1 MNRFASVIFWSVIA
15 GAFIGPGTVTTAAK
29 AGAGYALALLWTLLF
44 STAACLLLQESAARL
59 TVATGRDLAELL
71 RVRFRGAGGIAVVVV
86 VVGAVVLGCAAYEA
100 GNVLGAVAGASRI
113 LALPGPVLAAVVGV
127 AAATLL
133 WFGTVAAITR
143 AFGVM
148 VAVMGVAF
156 LVTAWLVAPPL
167 AELVRGALVPAL
179 PSGSALLAIGL
190 VGTTVVP
197 YNLFLGSG
205 LARGQDLGTMRF
217 GLAVSVI
224 FGGLISAGVLVVGT
238 AVSGTFSYDALAAV
252 LRARLG
258 GGADLLFAAG
268 LFAAGFSSAV
278 SAPLAAAL
286 TCRGLFGGEGSP
298 GWGRTGGWWR
308 VAWGGVLA
316 FGVGFGL
323 AGVQPIPAIVLAQAF
338 NGVMLP
344 AVAVVLLV
352 AANDRILVGGDGLG
366 SGLHLA
372 AMAFAVAVT
381 VVLGLV
387 NLLRAAA
394 TVLGLAAPD
403 AATVLLA
410 SLALTAVLAVP
421 VGRAVARGRRGCAAR
436 EE

>member
-29 AGAGYALALLWTLLF
+29 AGAGYGFTLLWALVF
-44 STAACLLLQESAARL
+44 STAACLLLQETAARL
-59 TVATGRDLAELL
+59 TVTTGHDLGELL
-71 RVRFRGAGGIAVVVV
+71 RARFHRAGGLAVVVV

-100 GNVLGAVAGASRI
+100 GNVLGAVAGATRI
-113 LALPGPVLAAVVGV
+113 VALPGPALAAAVG
-127 AAATLL
+127 AAAAALL

-148 VAVMGVAF
+148 VSVMGVAF
-156 LVTAWLVAPPL
+156 LVTAALVGPDL
-167 AELVRGALVPAL
+167 SEVVRGALVPAL
-179 PSGSALLAIGL
+179 PAGSGLLAIGL

-205 LARGQDLGTMRF
+205 LARGQELGTMRF

-224 FGGLISAGVLVVGT
+224 FGGLISAGVLVVGS
-238 AVSGTFSYDALAAV
+238 AVAGTFSYDAIAAV
-252 LRARLG
+252 LRERLG
-258 GGADLLFAAG
+258 AGADLLFAAG

-286 TCRGLFGGEGSP
+286 TCRGLFAGDGAR
-298 GWGRTGGWWR
+298 GWDRTGALWR
-308 VAWGGVLA
+308 VVWGGVLA

-323 AGVQPIPAIVLAQAF
+323 LGIQPIPAIVLAQAF

-352 AANDRILVGGDGLG
+352 AANDRRLVGAGGLG
-366 SGLHLA
+366 GRLHLV
-372 AMAFAVAVT
+372 AMALAVAVT

-387 NLLRAAA
+387 NLLRAGAA
-394 TVLGLAAPD
+394 VIGLAAPG
-403 AATVLLA
+403 AGTVLLA
-410 SLALTAVLAVP
+410 SLALTLALALP
-421 VGRAVARGRRGCAAR
+421 VGRAVARGRRR
-436 EE
+436 ERET

>member
-29 AGAGYALALLWTLLF
+29 AGAGYGLALLWALVF
-44 STAACLLLQESAARL
+44 STAACLLLQETAARL
-59 TVATGRDLAELL
+59 TVTTGRDLGELL
-71 RVRFRGAGGIAVVVV
+71 RSRFHGAGGIAVVIV

-100 GNVLGAVAGASRI
+100 GNVLGAVAGAARV
-113 LALPGPVLAAVVGV
+113 AAVPGPVLAAVIGV
-127 AAATLL
+127 AAALLL
-133 WFGTVAAITR
+133 WFGTVSAITR

-148 VAVMGVAF
+148 VSVMGVAF
-156 LVTAWLVAPPL
+156 LVTAALVGPAPGEIL
-167 AELVRGALVPAL
+167 RAALVPAL
-179 PSGSALLAIGL
+179 PAGSGLLAIGL

-217 GLAVSVI
+217 GLVVSVI

-238 AVSGTFSYDALAAV
+238 AVSGAFSYDGLAAV

-258 GGADLLFAAG
+258 VGADLMFAAG

-286 TCRGLFGGEGSP
+286 TCRGLFGGADASP
-298 GWGRTGGWWR
+298 WGRTGARWR
-308 VAWGGVLA
+308 VVWGGVLA
-316 FGVGFGL
+316 VGVGFGL
-323 AGVQPIPAIVLAQAF
+323 AGVQPIPAIILAQAF

-352 AANDRILVGGDGLG
+352 AANDGRLVGADGLG
-366 SGLHLA
+366 GRLHLA
-372 AMAFAVAVT
+372 AMALAVAIT

-394 TVLGLAAPD
+394 AVSGLTAPD
-403 AATVLLA
+403 AGTVLAA
-410 SLALTAVLAVP
+410 SLVLTVVLAFP
-421 VGRAVARGRRGCAAR
+421 VGRAVASGRRR
-436 EE
+436 Q